1 MPPHV
6 PQYHRDLLEK
16 EVAGVKPGDL
26 DVVHRLFKAHK
37 GDLKPVGLKMI
48 DGLFR
53 QLEVLH
59 QLLDAPEHLD
69 DRQQR
74 VAIAALKYFLREE
87 DHITDKYAFTGLVDD
102 ALVVEAAVWELH
114 DALEERGLEK

>member
-1 MPPHV
+1 
-6 PQYHRDLLEK
+6 
-16 EVAGVKPGDL
+16 
-26 DVVHRLFKAHK
+26 
-37 GDLKPVGLKMI
+37 MI

-59 QLLDAPEHLD
+59 QLLDEPEHLD

-74 VAIAALKYFLREE
+74 VAIAALKYFLRE
-87 DHITDKYAFTGLVDD
+87 DDVITDKYAFTGLVDD

-114 DALEERGLEK
+114 DALEERGLKK